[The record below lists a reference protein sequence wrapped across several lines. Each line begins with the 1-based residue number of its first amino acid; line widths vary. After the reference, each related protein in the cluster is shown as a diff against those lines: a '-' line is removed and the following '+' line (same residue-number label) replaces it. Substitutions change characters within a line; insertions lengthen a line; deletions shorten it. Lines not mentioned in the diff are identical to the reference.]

1 MPSRREIARDWH
13 VAKSWIDRCVAELG
27 CPGSSL
33 EEARKWREENSRRSV
48 ATYQRSIARQIEEE
62 EDSNSPEA
70 RIQKAKAYTEYG
82 TSMRCSECQPLKI
95 SRTSPGTMSPAES
108 FTTSPGTRSRSGISL
123 ALPSRTTVAVTVI
136 IALSLAA
143 ALSARVSCTKRS
155 DMPSTT
161 INIMIVPAAKSPVE

>member
-95 SRTSPGTMSPAES
+95 DIARVVATPRFGLRRTGI
-108 FTTSPGTRSRSGISL
+108 FRRSRSTS
-123 ALPSRTTVAVTVI
+123 P
-136 IALSLAA
+136 
-143 ALSARVSCTKRS
+143 ARWTQRHKRWKRGGCWQRRCGRRCGDLCVRAS
-155 DMPSTT
+155 EEGHQT
-161 INIMIVPAAKSPVE
+161 N